1 MNLKPY
7 KTYGGKGD
15 NVLKKRIIGLTASLL
30 MIASLASCGQ
40 DIAKEATQ
48 KGQNYFDS
56 GDYTNAAKAFG
67 LAIDN
72 GSTDE
77 KVKLLYDM
85 SLAYHQAEEAF
96 SEKRF
101 KTAKEIIG
109 TINPEYANYGIK
121 ESILSLEND
130 VDQHLKSE
138 ELLTEISQKLLA
150 QDYSGANVL
159 IDSIDVSILSPEQ
172 VNILKEYKLTIEQTQ
187 APAPEVPT
195 PTPAPAEPVQTPVEK
210 PAPTPA
216 PAPVKPAINIH
227 IAWDQYIFPSD
238 TTLLTREQLN
248 TLTKNEIQ
256 YISNEIYARRGHI
269 FTTEK
274 WQNYF
279 GGKTWYRATRT
290 VTWSDFN
297 EIEKA
302 NLTLMKEYLR

>member
-1 MNLKPY
+1 M
-7 KTYGGKGD
+7 
-15 NVLKKRIIGLTASLL
+15 KKKIIGLTASLL
-30 MIASLASCGQ
+30 CVMTLASCGQ
-40 DIAKEATQ
+40 NIAKEASQ
-48 KGQNYFDS
+48 KGQSYFDS

-72 GSTDE
+72 GDTDE
-77 KVKLLYDM
+77 KVKLLYDI

-109 TINPEYANYGIK
+109 TINPEYEKYGIK
-121 ESILSLEND
+121 ESILSLENS
-130 VDQHLKSE
+130 VDQALKAEESLASVSE
-138 ELLTEISQKLLA
+138 KLLA
-150 QDYSGANVL
+150 LDYSGANTLVQ
-159 IDSIDVSILSPEQ
+159 SIDVSILSPEQ
-172 VNILKEYKLTIEQTQ
+172 VNILKEYKATIEQGLNPV
-187 APAPEVPT
+187 PAEPEPVPEPIE
-195 PTPAPAEPVQTPVEK
+195 PTPAPVVTPT
-210 PAPTPA
+210 TPA
-216 PAPVKPAINIH
+216 PAPKPAPEPVKPAINIH

-248 TLTKNEIQ
+248 TLTKTEIQ

-290 VTWSDFN
+290 VRWADFN

-302 NLTLMKEYLR
+302 NLTLIKEYLR

>member
-1 MNLKPY
+1 M
-7 KTYGGKGD
+7 
-15 NVLKKRIIGLTASLL
+15 KKKIIGITASLL
-30 MIASLASCGQ
+30 CVTALASCGQ

-72 GSTDE
+72 GSGDE
-77 KVKLLYDM
+77 KVKLLYDI
-85 SLAYHQAEEAF
+85 SLAYHQAEEAY

-109 TINPEYANYGIK
+109 SINPEYEKYGIK
-121 ESILSLEND
+121 ESILSLENS
-130 VDQHLKSE
+130 VDQSLKSE
-138 ELLTEISQKLLA
+138 EVLASISKKLEAL
-150 QDYSGANVL
+150 DYSGASAL

-172 VNILKEYKLTIEQTQ
+172 VNILKEYKATIDQALTPVAEPE
-187 APAPEVPT
+187 PAPQ
-195 PTPAPAEPVQTPVEK
+195 PAEPTPQPLTPKPTIETPKPVQS
-210 PAPTPA
+210 
-216 PAPVKPAINIH
+216 PVKPAINIH

-238 TTLLTREQLN
+238 TTYLTREQLN
-248 TLTKNEIQ
+248 TLTKTEIQ

-290 VTWSDFN
+290 VRWADFN

-302 NLTLMKEYLR
+302 NLTLIKEYLR

>member
-1 MNLKPY
+1 M
-7 KTYGGKGD
+7 
-15 NVLKKRIIGLTASLL
+15 V
-30 MIASLASCGQ
+30 ASLASCGQ

-77 KVKLLYDM
+77 KVKLLYDI

-109 TINPEYANYGIK
+109 TINPEYEKYGIK
-121 ESILSLEND
+121 ESILSLENS

-138 ELLTEISQKLLA
+138 ELLTSVSEKILA
-150 QDYSGANVL
+150 ADYSGATAL

-172 VNILKEYKLTIEQTQ
+172 VNILKEHKATIEQALTPPPTEP
-187 APAPEVPT
+187 APAPEAPASQPT
-195 PTPAPAEPVQTPVEK
+195 PPAVTPK
-210 PAPTPA
+210 PAPE
-216 PAPVKPAINIH
+216 PVKPAINIH

-238 TTLLTREQLN
+238 TTYLTREQLN
-248 TLTKNEIQ
+248 TLTKTEIQ

-290 VTWSDFN
+290 VRWSDFN
-297 EIEKA
+297 DIEKA
-302 NLTLMKEYLR
+302 NLTLIKEYLR

>member
-1 MNLKPY
+1 M
-7 KTYGGKGD
+7 
-15 NVLKKRIIGLTASLL
+15 KKKIIGLTASLL
-30 MIASLASCGQ
+30 MVASLASCGQ
-40 DIAKEATQ
+40 DIAKEAAQ

-72 GSTDE
+72 GTTDE

-109 TINPEYANYGIK
+109 TINPEYEKYGIK
-121 ESILSLEND
+121 ESILSLENS

-138 ELLTEISQKLLA
+138 ELLTSVSEKILA
-150 QDYSGANVL
+150 ADYSGATAL

-172 VNILKEYKLTIEQTQ
+172 VNILKEHKATIEQALTPPPTEP
-187 APAPEVPT
+187 APAPEAPASQPT
-195 PTPAPAEPVQTPVEK
+195 PPAVTPK
-210 PAPTPA
+210 PAPE
-216 PAPVKPAINIH
+216 PVKPAINIH

-238 TTLLTREQLN
+238 TTYLTREQLN
-248 TLTKNEIQ
+248 TLTKTEIQ

-290 VTWSDFN
+290 VRWSDFN
-297 EIEKA
+297 DIEKA
-302 NLTLMKEYLR
+302 NLTLIKEYLR